1 MNASLYQVSQFR
13 MGISA
18 YSTSNFSV
26 FGLTV
31 NSTGGDGL
39 YFGNDPA
46 YNGGNQLGVHVKDF
60 VADNNNRQ
68 GLR

>member
-1 MNASLYQVSQFR
+1 